1 MPSSACDPCSFPIRG
16 WAPAAADGS
25 PGRRPVG
32 RRPAVADGPP
42 GPPILGGGVGHEA
55 RCATVR
61 LPGTCGEWVQGALDG
76 IPCLVS
82 CAVDWWAEVTATVAA
97 PDPVGAHGVRPR
109 PHAAA
114 REASAREWAKAAA
127 ALRLALAAR
136 DASPADV
143 RLLIRNPLPRSRG
156 YASSTA
162 DVAGTIYAVGAA
174 LGRPFAPEEAARLAV
189 QVEPSDSTLFPG
201 PTLFAHRDASF
212 YRPLPP
218 LPPLA
223 VVILDP
229 GGAVDTLAFNAAD
242 HTAALRK
249 LAAGHR
255 DAFAAFAA
263 GLAAGDPV
271 EAARAATLSA
281 RLHQAILPD
290 DLVDAA
296 LAAYADL
303 GALGICRAHS
313 GTLVGLIC
321 RPETADE
328 VARRAAARFP
338 GTAVRMHRC
347 ITCQALWEA
356 PGA

>member
-1 MPSSACDPCSFPIRG
+1 MPSSACDPL
-16 WAPAAADGS
+16 
-25 PGRRPVG
+25 PGT
-32 RRPAVADGPP
+32 
-42 GPPILGGGVGHEA
+42 ES
-55 RCATVR
+55 ATVR
-61 LPGTCGEWVQGALDG
+61 LPGTCGEWVQGTLDG
-76 IPCLVS
+76 VPCLVS
-82 CAVDWWAEVTATVAA
+82 CAVDWWAEVTVALNGTGGRQIP
-97 PDPVGAHGVRPR
+97 PD
-109 PHAAA
+109 AAK
-114 REASAREWAKAAA
+114 SAA

-136 DASPADV
+136 GASATNV
-143 RLLIRNPLPRSRG
+143 RLRLRNPLPRARG

-162 DVAGTIYAVGAA
+162 DVAGTIYAVGEA

-189 QVEPSDSTLFPG
+189 QIEPSDSTLFPW

-212 YRPLPP
+212 HRPLPP

-223 VVILDP
+223 VAILDP

-255 DAFAAFAA
+255 DAFARFEA

-271 EAARAATLSA
+271 EAACAATLSA

-296 LAAYADL
+296 LTTYADL

-321 RPETADE
+321 RPETVHE

-338 GTAVRMHRC
+338 GVIVRPRRC
-347 ITCQALWEA
+347 VGSTPNDQPTIDLEKIDAKKWLDLPDPAGRRHAFAQCHPRWSFNDGSSAMASSFAAGDLASQKYF
-356 PGA
+356 